1 MISAMIVSAADV
13 AMVPKKRQ
21 GRNPEPVRASP
32 PMSPIRTICLVVAA
46 ALAPFVAA
54 KAQRGSA
61 RMMGTIID
69 ASSRLAVS
77 GADIVHVGGRAVISD
92 SLGHFVFAELPTGI
106 VRFVV
111 RSPGFPVLRVAVA
124 LTPDEVMSKVIE
136 LDSSS
141 AGRVT
146 QSLPGVAITA
156 PRPPMPRFVDF
167 ERRRLT
173 GRGQYLVREEIEK
186 SGVGSLQEAMRGLRG
201 VNIDCGGGKGC
212 VIRMARAPMRCHPE
226 YIVDERVDNTYG
238 PTTAIRDIEGIEVY
252 TGPSD
257 VPGEFAGRTAGC
269 GVVVVWTRV
278 GPSRSR

>member
-1 MISAMIVSAADV
+1 
-13 AMVPKKRQ
+13 MVPKKRQ

-77 GADIVHVGGRAVISD
+77 GADIVHVGGRAVVSD

-212 VIRMARAPMRCHPE
+212 MIRMARAPMRCHPE
-226 YIVDERVDNTYG
+226 YIVDERVDNTFG